1 MKTNKLA
8 VRLNCYLAGL
18 FVMTMVVVSLITCLI
33 VLHGLGSVGLG
44 TVVVAVFVGVALKQ
58 ITKLLGSKRD
68 TLLGRNQ
75 ENIA

>member
-8 VRLNCYLAGL
+8 VRLICYLAGL
-18 FVMTMVVVSLITCLI
+18 FVMIMVVVSLITYLI

-58 ITKLLGSKRD
+58 IRSFW
-68 TLLGRNQ
+68 
-75 ENIA
+75 EVSEISF

>member
-8 VRLNCYLAGL
+8 VRLICYLAGL
-18 FVMTMVVVSLITCLI
+18 FVMTMVDVSLITCLI
-33 VLHGLGSVGLG
+33 VSHGLGSVGLG
-44 TVVVAVFVGVALKQ
+44 TVVAAVFVGVALKQ

-68 TLLGRNQ
+68 KVLGRNQ